1 MAGKRLTQITATS
14 EKNATD
20 DLLMVVDVSDT
31 TGSPQGTSKKTTV
44 ESVCASHTTVIPN
57 AQVLT
62 LNTVPRT
69 FVPKESG
76 YWLFPMAIQL
86 GAVWTGTT
94 PANETATFDLA
105 FSYENPATTGFP
117 VGWGGT
123 ISYFAYQRQPFVG
136 HPFALAH
143 GSQWYSATMDS
154 SRGPVCLISSAVAKP
169 LCTNNMDLLVWAV
182 GAAPLGGYDLT
193 ITTIYQKIKL

>member
-14 EKNATD
+14 EKNAID

-44 ESVCASHTTVIPN
+44 ESVCASHTVVIPN

-76 YWLFPMAIQL
+76 YWLFPMAIQY
-86 GAVWTGTT
+86 GAVWTGVT

-105 FSYENPATTGFP
+105 FSYENPATAGFP
-117 VGWGGT
+117 VGWGAT
-123 ISYFAYQRQPFVG
+123 ISYFAYQKQVFPT
-136 HPFALAH
+136 PFAGAH
-143 GSQWYSATMDS
+143 GSHWYSATMDS
-154 SRGPVCLISSAVAKP
+154 SRGPVCLISSAGAKP
-169 LCTNNMDLLVWAV
+169 LCTDDMDLLVWAV